1 MKVRSVALSIL
12 VSAAMVSPSLL
23 RADNITY
30 NIDQTVGAGS
40 VTGTITTDGTIGAL
54 NTGGVIDG
62 PVGFAGNIVDVN
74 LVLSDG
80 TNTEPLSGGIFSSAG
95 SDLIASATDLTF
107 DFGAPGYFVLYS
119 GYSNYD
125 QLCYSTNCGGISIYN
140 VGLDGETVGISET
153 GTQVIGTTTP
163 VPDASSLSL
172 AGITALG
179 ILGAFRKKFMI
190 SPRSC

>member
-12 VSAAMVSPSLL
+12 LSAAMVSPSLL

-30 NIDQTVGAGS
+30 SIDQTVGAGS
-40 VTGTITTDGTIGAL
+40 VTGTITTDGTIGVL

-62 PVGFAGNIVDVN
+62 PVGSAGNIVAVN

-80 TNTEPLSGGIFSSAG
+80 TNTEPLSGGIFTSLG
-95 SDLIASATDLTF
+95 SGLIASATDLTF
-107 DFGAPGYFVLYS
+107 DFGAPGGFALYS

-125 QLCYSTNCGGISIYN
+125 QLCYSTGCGGISIYN
-140 VGLDGETVGISET
+140 VGLDGQTVAISET
-153 GTQVIGTTTP
+153 GTQVIGT
-163 VPDASSLSL
+163 VPDASGLSL
-172 AGITALG
+172 AGITAIG

-190 SPRSC
+190 SPQSC

>member
-1 MKVRSVALSIL
+1 MKVRSVALSLL

-30 NIDQTVGAGS
+30 NINQTVGAGS

-62 PVGFAGNIVDVN
+62 PVGFAGNIVAVN

-80 TNTEPLSGGIFSSAG
+80 TNTEPLSGGIFSSLG
-95 SDLIASATDLTF
+95 SGLIASATDLTF
-107 DFGAPGYFVLYS
+107 DFGAPGGFVLYS
-119 GYSNYD
+119 WYSNYD
-125 QLCYSTNCGGISIYN
+125 QLCYSNTCGISIYN
-140 VGLDGETVGISET
+140 VGLDGQTVAISET
-153 GTQVIGTTTP
+153 GTQVIGT
-163 VPDASSLSL
+163 VPEASSLSL
-172 AGITALG
+172 AEITALG
-179 ILGAFRKKFMI
+179 IVGAFRKKFMI

>member
-1 MKVRSVALSIL
+1 MKIRSVTFSIL
-12 VSAAMVSPSLL
+12 LSAAMVSPSLL

-40 VTGTITTDGTIGAL
+40 VTGTITTDGTIGVL

-62 PVGFAGNIVDVN
+62 PVGFAGNIVAVN

-80 TNTEPLSGGIFSSAG
+80 TNTEPLSGGIFSSVG

-107 DFGAPGYFVLYS
+107 DFGAPDAGGFALYS
-119 GYSNYD
+119 GYAFYD
-125 QLCYSTNCGGISIYN
+125 QLCYSAACGGISIYN
-140 VGLDGETVGISET
+140 VDLDGQTVATSET
-153 GTQVIGTTTP
+153 GTQVIGT
-163 VPDASSLSL
+163 VPDASGLSL
-172 AGITALG
+172 AGITAIG

-190 SPRSC
+190 SPQSC

>member
-54 NTGGVIDG
+54 NTGGVNDG
-62 PVGFAGNIVDVN
+62 PVGFAGNIVNVN

-107 DFGAPGYFVLYS
+107 DFGAPGGGYFVLYS

-125 QLCYSTNCGGISIYN
+125 QLCYSTACGGISIYN
-140 VGLDGETVGISET
+140 VGLDGQTVAISET
-153 GTQVIGTTTP
+153 GTQVIGT
-163 VPDASSLSL
+163 VPEASSLSL

>member
-30 NIDQTVGAGS
+30 SIDQTVGAGS

-54 NTGGVIDG
+54 NTGGVNDG
-62 PVGFAGNIVDVN
+62 PVGFAGNIVAVN

-80 TNTEPLSGGIFSSAG
+80 TNTGPLSGGIFSSAG
-95 SDLIASATDLTF
+95 SDLVASATDLTF
-107 DFGAPGYFVLYS
+107 DFGAPDAGAFTLYS
-119 GYSNYD
+119 WYSNYD
-125 QLCYSTNCGGISIYN
+125 QLCYSSQCGGISIFN
-140 VGLDGETVGISET
+140 VGLDGQTVAMSET
-153 GTQVIGTTTP
+153 GTQVIGT
-163 VPDASSLSL
+163 VPDASGLSL
-172 AGITALG
+172 AGITAIG
-179 ILGAFRKKFMI
+179 ILGAFRKKFMA

>member
-40 VTGTITTDGTIGAL
+40 VTGTITTDGTIGVL

-62 PVGFAGNIVDVN
+62 PVGFAGNIVGVN

-80 TNTEPLSGGIFSSAG
+80 TNTEPLSGGIFTSLG

-107 DFGAPGYFVLYS
+107 DFGAPDAGGLALYS

-125 QLCYSTNCGGISIYN
+125 QLCYSANCGGISIYN
-140 VGLDGETVGISET
+140 VGLDGQTVAISET
-153 GTQVIGTTTP
+153 GTQVIGT
-163 VPDASSLSL
+163 VPDASGLSL

-179 ILGAFRKKFMI
+179 IIGAFRKKFMI